1 MISGNIYRWELKR
14 YRTSTIAW
22 CVSIG
27 GLIVLGMAFFPLMV
41 QESVMQHITAFLETG
56 FMKNLMTAFGA
67 DVASL
72 TNVLGFYCT
81 RSAMFFQILG
91 SFFSIMLASKILA
104 QEEHEKTAEFLLSR
118 PVTRI
123 QILSSK
129 LMAYFTYLVILNVV
143 IVLVGF
149 TSIESFKSGTDYS
162 FSAFVTHHVYTFLLM
177 LVFGAIGLFVSLLI
191 KRGRPVTNI
200 AIGIVMGTYF
210 FDFLSK
216 ITPAADKLGYIS
228 PFKFIDAGVMRP
240 DYGLDGWRVLYFA
253 AVSLVLIAAT
263 YWVYRK
269 KDILI

>member
-14 YRTSTIAW
+14 YRTSTIVW

-41 QESVMQHITAFLETG
+41 QDEVMQHITAFLETG
-56 FMKNLMTAFGA
+56 FMKSLMTAFGA

-81 RSAMFFQILG
+81 RNAMFFQILG

-104 QEEHEKTAEFLLSR
+104 REEHDKSAEFLLSK
-118 PVTRI
+118 PVTRV
-123 QILSSK
+123 QVLSSK
-129 LMAYFTYLVILNVV
+129 FLAYLTYLVILNVV
-143 IVLVGF
+143 IVAVGF
-149 TSIESFKSGTDYS
+149 ISLEMFKSGTDYRV
-162 FSAFVTHHVYTFLLM
+162 SAFLTHHFYTFLLM
-177 LVFGAIGLFVSLLI
+177 LVFGALGLFVSLLI
-191 KRGRPVTNI
+191 RRGRPMTNI

-228 PFKFIDAGVMRP
+228 PFKFIDTGVMRI
-240 DYGLDGWRVLYFA
+240 DYGLDWWRVLYFA
-253 AVSLVLIAAT
+253 AVSIVLIAAT
-263 YWVYRK
+263 FGMYKK